1 MKLLHTK
8 LPEFIKK
15 MQVAAAEKGNVP
27 KEIDIKGLENLRSAK
42 MQSLRTG
49 RIEHAVGEIA
59 AIEDVE
65 KLELIM
71 IPRVPETMQTVIVKG
86 IDKDGKCRK
95 HEYSTLF
102 HCHIITLCNCNPQPR
117 NVFWHG
123 RKVARSMQNVMTHPV
138 RQRRLPATRPPGG
151 GAPTQKM
158 R

>member
-27 KEIDIKGLENLRSAK
+27 KEIEIKGLENLRSAK

-49 RIEHAVGEIA
+49 RIEHAVGEVA
-59 AIEDVE
+59 ALENVE

-86 IDKDGKCRK
+86 IDKDGKCAKAVR
-95 HEYSTLF
+95 E
-102 HCHIITLCNCNPQPR
+102 IV
-117 NVFWHG
+117 NVL
-123 RKVARSMQNVMTHPV
+123 HPTEEAYLLDCEPENIDD
-138 RQRRLPATRPPGG
+138 RRPAIGNH
-151 GAPTQKM
+151 
-158 R
+158 